1 MKLSEIKKYR
11 QDLCNIVKI
20 KYENQ
25 RRQELAQ
32 LAIDVGAGSVHS
44 KIAGT
49 TQTADSITNTIDQIS
64 ETELVLNI
72 NDALQTE
79 AMINALKTAN
89 LSWIVAVIAAVIASV
104 SVAVSIFTAM

>member
-1 MKLSEIKKYR
+1 MKTSEIRKHR
-11 QDLCNIVKI
+11 QDLRNIVKI

-32 LAIDVGAGSVHS
+32 LTIDVGAGSVHT
-44 KIAGT
+44 KVAGAP
-49 TQTADSITNTIDQIS
+49 QAADSTTNTIDQIS

-79 AMINALKTAN
+79 AMISALKTAN
-89 LSWIVAVIAAVIASV
+89 LSWIVALIAAVIASV
-104 SVAVSIFTAM
+104 SVAVSILTAM

>member
-1 MKLSEIKKYR
+1 MKMSEIKKYR
-11 QDLCNIVKI
+11 QDLRNIVKI

-25 RRQELAQ
+25 RCQELAQ

-44 KIAGT
+44 KIVGT

-79 AMINALKTAN
+79 TMISALKTAN
-89 LSWIVAVIAAVIASV
+89 LSWIVALIAAVIASV
-104 SVAVSIFTAM
+104 SVAISIFTAM